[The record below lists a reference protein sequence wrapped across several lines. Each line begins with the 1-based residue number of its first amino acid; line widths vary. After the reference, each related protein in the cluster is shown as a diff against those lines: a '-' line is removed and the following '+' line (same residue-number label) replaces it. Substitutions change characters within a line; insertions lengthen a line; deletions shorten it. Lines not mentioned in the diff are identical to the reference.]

1 MKLKNNVRLFIT
13 CDSGAGAGK
22 TTASKYLSKQYGLNL
37 LTSGLLYRLV
47 AYKLLASKK
56 TVNDTSFLK
65 KITKNINSKLL
76 NNAKLYSPKV
86 TAYTSK
92 IAKIKK
98 VRLLLKNYQKKFA
111 KKRLVV
117 IEGRDIGVLFP
128 KSDIKI
134 FFKCSLKIAA
144 KRRFLQLKGDLRF
157 KEFRKRNK
165 NITLKDV
172 KKDLRSRNL
181 ADTKRKNSPLRV
193 PKGAIIISTSRLNKK
208 QMFKKVSK
216 IVEKKLKLKYG
227 RNYKT
232 K

>member
-37 LTSGLLYRLV
+37 LTSGLLYRMV

-76 NNAKLYSPKV
+76 NNTKLYSPKV
-86 TAYTSK
+86 TAFTSK

-98 VRLLLKNYQKKFA
+98 IRLLLKNYQKKFA

-134 FFKCSLKIAA
+134 FFTCSLKIAA
-144 KRRFLQLKGDLRF
+144 KRRF

-227 RNYKT
+227 RSYKT

>member
-37 LTSGLLYRLV
+37 LTSGLLYRMV

-76 NNAKLYSPKV
+76 NNTKLYSPKV
-86 TAYTSK
+86 TTYTSK

-111 KKRLVV
+111 KKRLVI

-144 KRRFLQLKGDLRF
+144 KRRF

-172 KKDLRSRNL
+172 KKDLRLRNL
-181 ADTKRKNSPLRV
+181 IDTKRKNSPLRV

-208 QMFKKVSK
+208 QMFKKISK

>member
-37 LTSGLLYRLV
+37 LTSGLLYRMV

-98 VRLLLKNYQKKFA
+98 IRLLLKNYQKKFA

-144 KRRFLQLKGDLRF
+144 KRRF

>member
-1 MKLKNNVRLFIT
+1 MSSSN
-13 CDSGAGAGK
+13 
-22 TTASKYLSKQYGLNL
+22 GLD
-37 LTSGLLYRLV
+37 V
-47 AYKLLASKK
+47 
-56 TVNDTSFLK
+56 
-65 KITKNINSKLL
+65 
-76 NNAKLYSPKV
+76 
-86 TAYTSK
+86 K

-144 KRRFLQLKGDLRF
+144 KRRF

>member
-37 LTSGLLYRLV
+37 LTSGLLYRMV

-98 VRLLLKNYQKKFA
+98 IRLLLKNYQKKFA

-117 IEGRDIGVLFP
+117 IEGRDSGVLFP

-144 KRRFLQLKGDLRF
+144 KRRF
-157 KEFRKRNK
+157 KEFRKTDK

>member
-37 LTSGLLYRLV
+37 LTSGLLYRMV

-144 KRRFLQLKGDLRF
+144 KRRF

-208 QMFKKVSK
+208 QMFKKISK

-227 RNYKT
+227 RSYKT

>member
-22 TTASKYLSKQYGLNL
+22 TTASKYLSKQYGVNL
-37 LTSGLLYRLV
+37 LTSGLLYRMV

-117 IEGRDIGVLFP
+117 IEGRDSGVLFP

-144 KRRFLQLKGDLRF
+144 KRRFREF
-157 KEFRKRNK
+157 KEIRRC
-165 NITLKDV
+165 
-172 KKDLRSRNL
+172 S
-181 ADTKRKNSPLRV
+181 
-193 PKGAIIISTSRLNKK
+193 
-208 QMFKKVSK
+208 
-216 IVEKKLKLKYG
+216 
-227 RNYKT
+227 
-232 K
+232 

>member
-22 TTASKYLSKQYGLNL
+22 TTASKYLSKQYGLHL
-37 LTSGLLYRLV
+37 LTSELLYRMV

-144 KRRFLQLKGDLRF
+144 KRRF

-208 QMFKKVSK
+208 QMFKKISK

-227 RNYKT
+227 RSYKT

>member
-22 TTASKYLSKQYGLNL
+22 TTASKYLSKQYGLHL
-37 LTSGLLYRLV
+37 LTSGLLYRMV

-56 TVNDTSFLK
+56 TVNDISFLK

-117 IEGRDIGVLFP
+117 IEGRDIGALFP

-144 KRRFLQLKGDLRF
+144 KRRF

-208 QMFKKVSK
+208 QMFKKISK

-227 RNYKT
+227 RSYKT

>member
-22 TTASKYLSKQYGLNL
+22 TTASKYLSKQYGLHL
-37 LTSGLLYRLV
+37 LTSGLLYRMV

-56 TVNDTSFLK
+56 TVNNTSFLK

-144 KRRFLQLKGDLRF
+144 KRRF

-208 QMFKKVSK
+208 QMFKKISK

>member
-37 LTSGLLYRLV
+37 LTSGLLYRMV

-76 NNAKLYSPKV
+76 NNTKLYSPKV

-144 KRRFLQLKGDLRF
+144 KRRF

>member
-144 KRRFLQLKGDLRF
+144 KRRF

-181 ADTKRKNSPLRV
+181 ADTKRENSPLRV

>member
-37 LTSGLLYRLV
+37 LTSGLLYRMV

-144 KRRFLQLKGDLRF
+144 KRRF

-193 PKGAIIISTSRLNKK
+193 PKGAVIISTSRLNKK